1 MSNINPQSQAKSR
14 EKFQHSTFRAQLAD
28 LLARISGE
36 SRDLVKFDEVAK
48 KLRARQQIERGIQT
62 VPLKQIVGSVGRYRD
77 FTRRFL
83 PRAGVNQ
90 ERWTRID
97 AVMNSLEGL
106 PPVDLYKIGEVYF
119 VKDGNH
125 RISVAC
131 VNGVTS
137 IEAYVAELPIQA
149 SIPEPL
155 TLDDFARDQWILKA
169 EYADFLNR
177 TDFDK
182 IRSDHQIRVT
192 EPGRYENLLRHIEVH
207 RYLFNKSVEQQGKE
221 NFMTWAEAVAS
232 WYDQVYMPVVNAIHH
247 FDLLKDFPRRT
258 ETDLYV
264 WITQHREKLSLRYQ
278 LAPLDPEAAVTTF
291 AQTHSERPVVHALQM
306 IRHRLRRILGLN
318 ETPQGMSRAKFY
330 QSRQRHDTGE
340 ISISEA
346 EQMIEN
352 LPDLHEKMRSI
363 GNII

>member
-1 MSNINPQSQAKSR
+1 MSNIIPQIQAQSR
-14 EKFQHSTFRAQLAD
+14 EKFQRSTFRAQLAD

-48 KLRARQQIERGIQT
+48 RLRARQQIERGIQT
-62 VPLKQIVGSVGRYRD
+62 VSLKQIVGSVGRYRD

-83 PRAGVNQ
+83 PRSGVNQ

-125 RISVAC
+125 RISVARA
-131 VNGVTS
+131 NGVTS
-137 IEAYVAELPIQA
+137 IEAYVTELPIPT
-149 SIPEPL
+149 SMPEPL

-177 TDFDK
+177 SGLDK
-182 IRSDHQIRVT
+182 IRPEHQIRVT
-192 EPGRYENLLRHIEVH
+192 KPGRYENLLRHIEVH
-207 RYLFNKSVEQQGKE
+207 RYLYNISVEQQGRE
-221 NFMTWAEAVAS
+221 DFMTWEEAVAS
-232 WYDQVYMPVVNAIHH
+232 WYDKVYMPVVAAIHQ
-247 FDLLKDFPRRT
+247 FDLLRDFPRRT

-264 WITQHREKLSLRYQ
+264 WITQHREKLSLRYE
-278 LAPLDPEAAVTTF
+278 LAPLSPEAAVNTF
-291 AQTHSERPVVHALQM
+291 ARTHSERPLVHALQV
-306 IRHRLRRILGLN
+306 IRHRFRKILGLN
-318 ETPQGMSRAKFY
+318 ETPQGMSRSEFY

-346 EQMIEN
+346 ELIDTRTE
-352 LPDLHEKMRSI
+352 PYESK
-363 GNII
+363 